1 MSAHPANITVT
12 RGDRLAA
19 RKVGR
24 EMVILSADDS
34 SLFVL
39 NEVGTAIWEAA
50 DGQTTLDAIA
60 GGLCR
65 EFDVDQQTA
74 LRDVADFV
82 SALAAAGVVST
93 SEGPAS

>member
-1 MSAHPANITVT
+1 MSVTVK

-19 RKVGR
+19 RKVGT
-24 EMVILSADDS
+24 EMVILCADDS

-50 DGQTTLDAIA
+50 DGQATLDVIA
-60 GGLCR
+60 SGLCR
-65 EFDVDQQTA
+65 EFDVDQETA
-74 LRDVADFV
+74 LRDVTDFV

-93 SEGPAS
+93 SQGQTS

>member
-1 MSAHPANITVT
+1 MSAHQTSVTVK

-19 RKVGR
+19 RKVGT

-50 DGQTTLDAIA
+50 DGHATLDVIA

-65 EFDVDQQTA
+65 EFDVDTETA
-74 LRDVADFV
+74 LRDVTDFV
-82 SALAAAGVVST
+82 TALVEAGVLWT
-93 SEGPAS
+93 SEGGTS